1 MICLTCR
8 PSLRAALGSRAKART
23 FITVSN
29 DALMV
34 STASCFERAI
44 FRRVRLC
51 QGPSLT
57 LSHKILGTAAV
68 LGFVFTAAHP
78 VAVLVTVLHDGA
90 AWGVTAWSLN
100 VAGYLAGVGFAFL
113 CQEVS
118 NKEATEE
125 VKRMAFWILVW
136 SSITFGVRVLDILML
151 TGAVVI
157 EEIYHTPQAPTLYAN
172 IVSEIV
178 VAFPYAA
185 LALLGSAR
193 FLRDNGRTTQKNENI
208 ITRS

>member
-1 MICLTCR
+1 
-8 PSLRAALGSRAKART
+8 
-23 FITVSN
+23 
-29 DALMV
+29 MV

-78 VAVLVTVLHDGA
+78 VTVLVTVLHDGA

-100 VAGYLAGVGFAFL
+100 VAGYLAGVGFAFV

-157 EEIYHTPQAPTLYAN
+157 EEIYHTPQGPTLYAN

-185 LALLGSAR
+185 LALLGR
-193 FLRDNGRTTQKNENI
+193 RRGRAAGRKVIAYAPTPRNTSR
-208 ITRS
+208 TPYDRALCRYTSRPHRVGPDHPD

>member
-1 MICLTCR
+1 
-8 PSLRAALGSRAKART
+8 
-23 FITVSN
+23 
-29 DALMV
+29 
-34 STASCFERAI
+34 
-44 FRRVRLC
+44 
-51 QGPSLT
+51 
-57 LSHKILGTAAV
+57 
-68 LGFVFTAAHP
+68 
-78 VAVLVTVLHDGA
+78 
-90 AWGVTAWSLN
+90 
-100 VAGYLAGVGFAFL
+100 
-113 CQEVS
+113 
-118 NKEATEE
+118 
-125 VKRMAFWILVW
+125 MAFWILVW

-178 VAFPYAA
+178 VAFPYAS